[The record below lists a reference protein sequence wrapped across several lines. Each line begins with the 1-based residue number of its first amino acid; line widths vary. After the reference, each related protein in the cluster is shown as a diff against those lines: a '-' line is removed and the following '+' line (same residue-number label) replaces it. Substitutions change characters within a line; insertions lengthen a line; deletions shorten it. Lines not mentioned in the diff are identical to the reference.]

1 MSPGNKNAH
10 ADCPVRDVLD
20 RVGDKWS
27 VFVVATL
34 RQGPKRFS
42 ELKRAIEGIS
52 QRMLTRTLRGLERD
66 GLVSRTVYASVP
78 PAVEYA
84 LTERGQTLLGPITA
98 LFEWAEANGRATQ
111 TARDRYDREHP
122 AEPDDEER
130 VLATPTRPARAGRPT
145 TAAR

>member
-1 MSPGNKNAH
+1 MSPGNKPAQR
-10 ADCPVRDVLD
+10 DCPVRDVLD

-27 VFVVATL
+27 VFVVTTL
-34 RQGPKRFS
+34 REGPKRFS

-66 GLVSRTVYASVP
+66 GLVRRTVYASVP

-84 LTERGQTLLGPITA
+84 LTDRGETLLGPITA

-111 TARDRYDREHP
+111 TARDLYDSEHP
-122 AEPDDEER
+122 ADALDEDR
-130 VLATPTRPARAGRPT
+130 AVAAPRPARAGRPMNAT
-145 TAAR
+145 R